1 MKDVWDYTQIPKIE
15 KSFGYHPTQK
25 TLELLKRIIISSTDK
40 NDLVL
45 DPFSG
50 TATTGVACKSLD
62 RRYVGI
68 ETKKDYLEISK
79 KRYKAIKGEK
89 K

>member
-1 MKDVWDYTQIPKIE
+1 
-15 KSFGYHPTQK
+15 
-25 TLELLKRIIISSTDK
+25 
-40 NDLVL
+40 LVL

-50 TATTGVACKSLD
+50 TATTGVACKSLG

-79 KRYKAIKGEK
+79 KRFKAIKGENK
-89 K
+89 